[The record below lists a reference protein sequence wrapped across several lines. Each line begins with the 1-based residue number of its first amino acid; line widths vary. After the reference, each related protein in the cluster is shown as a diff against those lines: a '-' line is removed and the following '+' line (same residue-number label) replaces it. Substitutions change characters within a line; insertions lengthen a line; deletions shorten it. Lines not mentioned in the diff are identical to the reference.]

1 MIMQE
6 VRVVPISP
14 SQKFCQV
21 SERLHAA
28 SASEPTTP

>member
-6 VRVVPISP
+6 VRVVPIRP

-21 SERLHAA
+21 SERLQAA
-28 SASEPTTP
+28 IASEPSTP